1 MRFAMSLAIGF
12 KSAMVAVALLPM
24 ALLGGQDRALFY
36 PTILKTG
43 TNLLASAKWR
53 PPSKKSG
60 KDCRTAWVKGTPFDA
75 DAPAMEVESF
85 APESAYWRTFAK
97 VQKGHRYLVGAW
109 VKFSNAKVLFWTYGK
124 KLDGK
129 PSDQRLYSLAG
140 YQSYLSPY
148 FSDELKR
155 QLSGRADE
163 WKLMFRT
170 LEYPDGLVDGNIC
183 VAMGLYMATGK
194 VTIAAPFL
202 LDITDVKDV
211 SLMVDVVGA
220 KPMRKLTIEHVGVRD
235 VIWEKSFSS
244 PVADFMEA
252 VPSVT
257 DFMRGMDGKN
267 QIDGH
272 ALNIYYA
279 DGTSAKVFAPQE
291 NVFKQRQ

>member
-202 LDITDVKDV
+202 LDITGVKDV

-257 DFMRGMDGKN
+257 DYMRGMDGKN

>member
-220 KPMRKLTIEHVGVRD
+220 KPMRKLTIKHVGVRD
-235 VIWEKSFSS
+235 VIWEKNFSS